1 MKTQEQPVSRL
12 RQRLTEDMQL
22 RKLAPKTQ
30 SGYIRNIKKLAD
42 YLAHSPH
49 TATAEELRQYQ
60 LSLVNNG
67 TSRISINAALTA
79 IRFLFN
85 ITLDK
90 PERVRHLVSV
100 PVPRKLPRI
109 LSRDEVTKL
118 IEATQS
124 PKYKT
129 ALSVAYGAGLR
140 CSEITKL
147 KIPDIDSERMI
158 LHIEQGK
165 GGKDRYAILSP
176 ALLQY
181 LRHWWRYGVDNNLLL
196 KGGWLFPGLN
206 PVAPLSTRQLGLVC
220 KKAGIV
226 AGLGD
231 GIHLHL
237 LRHSFATHLLE
248 QGVDVRVIQVLLGH
262 AKLETTALYTQVAT
276 KLLKQVTSPLDLLP
290 ELV

>member
-1 MKTQEQPVSRL
+1 MTSQAQPVSHLRERL
-12 RQRLTEDMQL
+12 IEDMQL

-42 YLAHSPH
+42 YLGHSPH
-49 TATAEELRQYQ
+49 TATKEELRQFQ
-60 LSLVNNG
+60 LSLVKND

-90 PERVRHLVSV
+90 PEQVKYLVSV

-109 LSRDEVTKL
+109 LSREEVTRL
-118 IEATQS
+118 IESTQH

-129 ALSVAYGAGLR
+129 AFSVAYGAGLR
-140 CSEITKL
+140 ISEIVAL
-147 KIPDIDSERMI
+147 KITDIDSDRMV

-165 GGKDRYAILSP
+165 GSKDRYAMLSP
-176 ALLQY
+176 ALLQC
-181 LRHWWRYGVDNNLLL
+181 LRHWWRYGNDNHFLL
-196 KGGWLFPGLN
+196 KNGWLFPGLN
-206 PVAPLSTRQLGLVC
+206 PVVPASKRMLSLVC
-220 KKAGIV
+220 RKAGV
-226 AGLGD
+226 AAGLGND
-231 GIHLHL
+231 IHMHL
-237 LRHSFATHLLE
+237 LRHAFATHLLE
-248 QGVDVRVIQVLLGH
+248 QGVDIRVIQVLLGH

-276 KLLKQVTSPLDLLP
+276 KVLKQVTGPLDLLP